1 MFAKYDPNV
10 VKQAKEVDKRNE
22 IVKERID
29 KTR

>member
-22 IVKERID
+22 ILKERME
-29 KTR
+29 KMR